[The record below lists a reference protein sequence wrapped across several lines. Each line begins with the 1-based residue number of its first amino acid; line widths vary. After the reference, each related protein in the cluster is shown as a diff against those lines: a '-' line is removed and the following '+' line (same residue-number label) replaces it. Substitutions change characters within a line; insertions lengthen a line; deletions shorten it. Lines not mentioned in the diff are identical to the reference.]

1 MWKKFKK
8 NATLKRYP
16 RRKASTQKDSTRKS
30 LKNGATAYHI
40 VCFVE
45 SIMDVLNRH
54 SKKGLFIVM
63 DNYRIH
69 HPHFV
74 VDTINKG
81 EYKISFMPSYSPFL
95 NFIKE
100 CWPKIK
106 KKATSEEAHWIR
118 KTNIHSVSLR
128 HSRS

>member
-1 MWKKFKK
+1 VEKFKK

-16 RRKASTQKDSTRKS
+16 RRNASTQKDSTRKS

-40 VCFVE
+40 ICFVE
-45 SIMDVLNRH
+45 GIMDVLDRH

-69 HPHFV
+69 HSHFV

-81 EYKISFMPSYSPFL
+81 EYKTSFMPSYSPFL

-100 CWPKIK
+100 SGQRYK
-106 KKATSEEAHWIR
+106 KKQHPKKPTG
-118 KTNIHSVSLR
+118 
-128 HSRS
+128 